1 MTDQHPTEHPSTD
14 QPIID
19 TVNAQ
24 FKSLSDDLQKM
35 VTNTK
40 QLQESLKGLHKTCKS
55 AEKQS
60 KKKNTVQSKNT
71 LSKDLEKFLSV
82 DHGTQLTKAEVMK
95 GVSKYIKDKHL
106 QLEEN
111 KRQFKADKAMH
122 KIFGMDVKK
131 PLTFVEIGGHIS
143 GHLTKV

>member
-1 MTDQHPTEHPSTD
+1 MTE

-24 FKSLSDDLQKM
+24 FKSLSDDLHEM
-35 VTNTK
+35 VSRTK
-40 QLQESLKGLHKTCKS
+40 QLQESLKSLQKTCKM

-71 LSKDLEKFLSV
+71 LSKELEKFISV
-82 DHGTQLTKAEVMK
+82 EHGTQLTKAEVMK
-95 GVSKYIKDKHL
+95 GVSKYIKDKKL
-106 QLEEN
+106 QLSEN
-111 KRQFKADKAMH
+111 KRQFKADKTMQ